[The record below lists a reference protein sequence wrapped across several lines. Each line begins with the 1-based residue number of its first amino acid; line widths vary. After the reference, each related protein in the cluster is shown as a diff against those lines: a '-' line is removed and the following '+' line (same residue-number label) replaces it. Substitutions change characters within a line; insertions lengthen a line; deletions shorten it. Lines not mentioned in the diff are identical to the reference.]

1 MVGWAMEMD
10 TDDDG
15 HITDADE
22 MNEDEK
28 ELFNFLVDHC
38 DHNDDGKLSGEELC
52 HCATKYFNEE

>member
-22 MNEDEK
+22 LNEDEK

-38 DHNDDGKLSGEELC
+38 DLNKDGKLSGEELC
-52 HCATKYFNEE
+52 QCATKYFNDE